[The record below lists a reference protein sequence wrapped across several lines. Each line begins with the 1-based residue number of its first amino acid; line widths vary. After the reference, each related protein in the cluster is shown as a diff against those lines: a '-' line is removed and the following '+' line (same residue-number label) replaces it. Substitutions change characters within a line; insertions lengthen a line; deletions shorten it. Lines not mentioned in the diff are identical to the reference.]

1 MENQTHEPET
11 HGITTKDN
19 DNKQQIQT
27 KDKKLLNT
35 KADVLA
41 KLDYDRYCYSNI

>member
-1 MENQTHEPET
+1 MTDQT
-11 HGITTKDN
+11 HGIATKDN

-27 KDKKLLNT
+27 QTKELLNT

-41 KLDYDRYCYSNI
+41 KLDYDRYYHSNI